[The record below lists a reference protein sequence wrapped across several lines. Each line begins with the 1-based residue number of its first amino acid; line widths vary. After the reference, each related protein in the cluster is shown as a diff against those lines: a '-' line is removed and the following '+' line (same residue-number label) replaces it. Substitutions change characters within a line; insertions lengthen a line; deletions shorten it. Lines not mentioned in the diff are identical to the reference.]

1 MASKFS
7 TPFFNKSPI
16 NKEGY
21 EGGGDIGGQYIPTS
35 HMYTDMF
42 NKIGKAAM
50 DIDARNKSKDAE
62 DKRKEDFSRIG
73 TDGYTQ
79 AMYDSEYQTKP
90 QKYKENKDGTF
101 SLIKT

>member
-50 DIDARNKSKDAE
+50 DIDARNKKKGQD
-62 DKRKEDFSRIG
+62 EDFADKHKNESWYG
-73 TDGYTQ
+73 NT
-79 AMYDSEYQTKP
+79 DSEE
-90 QKYKENKDGTF
+90 YKKAYASHYGVQVPTYKKQ
-101 SLIKT
+101 IT